1 METQIGTNVTKFTSN
16 GGTVQDIEARIKA
29 FESPKVP
36 EPTPEPVATP
46 EVPAQVQEITTPSV
60 TPTETTKVDIPQQF
74 KDKDGSLDEEKIIK
88 SNEHLQKGI
97 AERREKLIKLNKEL
111 RGQFTV
117 AGAKLNEEKAKA
129 EAESVIEK
137 INTGKLTP
145 EEKKRIAEEF
155 EKDPVEA
162 LLAFNR
168 VITKQEIAPHL
179 NKLYS
184 LEAETRETKEIKE
197 LDDLA
202 REDGNEWIFS
212 EGTARFSEV
221 FKDRPYL
228 LQSPTPYRDAL
239 RFMERKGQQPTQAQV
254 GPKTPILG
262 TSKAVPPPSPVPPV
276 SPEQELS
283 DISRELRKAIQNK
296 DFTRASELEKKMDIL
311 YKGRFA

>member
-16 GGTVQDIEARIKA
+16 GGTVADIEARIKA
-29 FESPKVP
+29 FESPQVP

-46 EVPAQVQEITTPSV
+46 EVPAQVKEVATPPV
-60 TPTETTKVDIPQQF
+60 TPTEGTKVDIPQQF
-74 KDKDGSLDEEKIIK
+74 KDKDGSLDEEKITK

-97 AERREKLIKLNKEL
+97 LERQEKLIKLNKEL
-111 RGQFTV
+111 REQFRQSGT
-117 AGAKLNEEKAKA
+117 KLSEEKAKA
-129 EAESVIEK
+129 EAETVIEK

-145 EEKKRIAEEF
+145 EEKKKIAEEF

-168 VITKQEIAPHL
+168 VITKQEIEPHL
-179 NKLYS
+179 KKLYS
-184 LEAETRETKEIKE
+184 LDAEARESKEIKE

-202 REDGNEWIFS
+202 REDGNEWILT

-221 FKDRPYL
+221 FKTRPYL

-239 RFMERKGQQPTQAQV
+239 RFMESKGQQPTQAQV

-262 TSKAVPPPSPVPPV
+262 ASKAVPPPSPVPPV
-276 SPEQELS
+276 SPEQELA
-283 DISRELRKAIQNK
+283 DISRELRMAIKNKEYGKA
-296 DFTRASELEKKMDIL
+296 TELEKKMDIL